1 MKVIVI
7 GGVAGGATCA
17 TRLKRLKIDLE
28 IKIYERDY
36 FISYANCGIPYYIG
50 GLVPRENLF
59 VTNSEEMKKKYNI
72 DVFVRHEVIK
82 IDTKEKKILV
92 KNLESGETFEDSYD
106 YLVLSP
112 GASPIKPKIPGID
125 SEKIFTLR
133 TVGDADRIIKEIES
147 GVKEATVVGGGFI
160 GIEVTENLVRRG
172 LKVNLVEALPQ
183 VLSFIDKDLISFVH
197 DELQNKG
204 VSLYLGSAVKEF
216 KEENKLKTILEN
228 GTEISSDFVVFSI
241 GVKPEVNLAKEAGLK
256 IGETGGIFVDETMRT
271 SDPFI
276 FAIGDAVEIVNF
288 ISNTKTRIPLA
299 GPTHKQARVAADNI
313 LGINSKYL
321 GSMGTAI
328 VKIFNITASSTGL
341 NSQSLEKLGI
351 DYKFECLSTFNHAGY
366 YPDAYPIYLKVFYEN
381 KTGKILGG
389 QAVGFDGVDTIIN
402 SLATAIRFNAKI
414 TDLKD
419 IDFAYSPQYG
429 HAKNPLNIVATMAE
443 DDLKGIAPKVSI
455 FEVDE
460 LVKNGAIL
468 IDVREREET
477 LANKIENS
485 INIPLSELKNRL
497 NELDKNKSYILCC
510 TKGQRAYNALRIL
523 LDAGFNAK
531 YLSGGLTFYDSCFSG
546 EKKISFE
553 KKEEKKNS
561 TEELTKSEEIIKI
574 DAKGLSC
581 PGPLMKLKEA
591 LDKAKESALIE
602 IEATDPG
609 FYRDIES
616 YCESKGLK
624 LISLQK
630 DKIIKA
636 VIKKSDEVKAPSEK
650 KEDLTQ
656 KSDSLSIVLLSNDF
670 DRVMASLII
679 GNGALS
685 MGKKVSIFCT
695 FWGLNILRKDYKIS
709 VKKNFIEKMFGMMM
723 PRGAKHL
730 TLSKMN
736 MLGIGTKMIKGIMKK
751 YNVLPPDELLKTFI
765 QNGGKVIACSM
776 TMNLMGIKK
785 EELID
790 GIEEGGVGTY
800 LSFAEKSGI
809 NLFI

>member
-1 MKVIVI
+1 MKVIII

-17 TRLKRLKIDLE
+17 TRLRRLKSDWE

-36 FISYANCGIPYYIG
+36 YISYANCGIPYYIG

-59 VTNSEEMKKKYNI
+59 VTNSQEMKKKYNI

-82 IDTKEKKILV
+82 IDPKNKKVLV
-92 KNLESGETFEDSYD
+92 KNLENGEEFEDSYD

-125 SEKIFTLR
+125 SDRIYTLR
-133 TVGDADRIIKEIES
+133 TVSDADKIVKEIEN
-147 GVKEATVVGGGFI
+147 GAKEATVVGGGFI

-172 LKVNLVEALPQ
+172 VKVNLVEALPQ

-197 DELQNKG
+197 DELTNKG
-204 VSLYLGSAVKEF
+204 VKLFLGSPVKEF
-216 KEENKLKTILEN
+216 KENGKIETILEN
-228 GTEISSDFVVFSI
+228 GEKVASDFVVFSI
-241 GVKPEVNLAKEAGLK
+241 GVKPEVNLAKDAGLT
-256 IGETGGIFVDETMRT
+256 IGETGGILVNEKMQT
-271 SDPFI
+271 SDPYI
-276 FAIGDAVEIVNF
+276 YAIGDAVEILNF
-288 ISNTKTRIPLA
+288 VSNTKTRVPLA

-313 LGINSKYL
+313 AGINSKYL
-321 GSMGTAI
+321 GSMATAI
-328 VKIFNITASSTGL
+328 VKIFNITAASTGL
-341 NSQSLEKLGI
+341 NSQTLEKLGI

-381 KTGKILGG
+381 RTGKLLGG
-389 QAVGFDGVDTIIN
+389 QAVGYDGVDTIIN
-402 SLATAIRFNAKI
+402 SLATALRFNAKI
-414 TDLKD
+414 TELKD

-443 DDLKGIAPKVSI
+443 DDLSGLAPKVSI

-460 LVKNGAIL
+460 LVKKGAVL
-468 IDVREREET
+468 LDVREKEET
-477 LANKIENS
+477 IAHKLPDS
-485 INIPLSELKNRL
+485 INIPLSELKTRI
-497 NELDKNKSYILCC
+497 NELSKDKTYIICC
-510 TKGQRAYNALRIL
+510 SQGQRAYNALRFM
-523 LDAGFNAK
+523 LDNGFNAM

-546 EKKISFE
+546 EKKNE
-553 KKEEKKNS
+553 TKKIMSEEKKMEDKN
-561 TEELTKSEEIIKI
+561 IIKI

-581 PGPLMKLKEA
+581 PGPLMKLKDV
-591 LDKAKESALIE
+591 LDKSPEDATIE

-609 FYRDIES
+609 FYRDIKS

-624 LISLQK
+624 LISLEK
-630 DKIIKA
+630 DKVIKA
-636 VIKKSDEVKAPSEK
+636 VIQKGEI
-650 KEDLTQ
+650 KETPQ
-656 KSDSLSIVLLSNDF
+656 KILKEETPRSDSVSIILFSNDF
-670 DRVMASLII
+670 DKVMAAFII

-695 FWGLNILRKDYKIS
+695 FWGLDILRKDYKVN
-709 VKKNFIEKMFGMMM
+709 VKKSFIEKMFGMMM
-723 PRGAKHL
+723 PRGAKEI
-730 TLSKMN
+730 TLSKLN
-736 MLGIGTKMIKGIMKK
+736 MLGIGTKMMRGIMKK
-751 YNVLPPDELLKTFI
+751 YNVYPPEELIKMFI